1 MKLASLSER
10 ISNAGGEVIAISVDG
25 DERTAAMPARWP
37 TPHVLY
43 VSDPG
48 GERYLQPL
56 DMFDSNE
63 RDGIALPGLFV
74 IDPDGNEV
82 FGYRGNDFADRRN
95 DEDLF
100 AKLEPLGLASFAPP
114 AGGPTALP
122 NGDAPEEQQKGAFA
136 PKLFGPYFAGNKFG
150 AIALGMRAEG
160 DEAKTLAGEHRDMA
174 QSMLDAWA
182 SLNS

>member
-1 MKLASLSER
+1 VKLASLSER
-10 ISNAGGEVIAISVDG
+10 ISNAGAEVIAISVDG
-25 DERTAAMPARWP
+25 DERTVAMSARWP

-48 GERYLQPL
+48 GERYLQPM
-56 DMFDSNE
+56 DMFDPNE

-100 AKLEPLGLASFAPP
+100 AELAPLGLVPFAPP
-114 AGGPTALP
+114 AGGPNALP
-122 NGDAPEEQQKGAFA
+122 NGDAPEEQQKGAFM
-136 PKLFGPYFAGNKFG
+136 PKLFGPFFSGNKFG

-174 QSMLDAWA
+174 QSMLDAWT

>member
-1 MKLASLSER
+1 VKLASLSER
-10 ISNAGGEVIAISVDG
+10 ISNAGAEVIAISVDG
-25 DERTAAMPARWP
+25 DDRTAAMPVRWP

-43 VSDPG
+43 V
-48 GERYLQPL
+48 
-56 DMFDSNE
+56 
-63 RDGIALPGLFV
+63 
-74 IDPDGNEV
+74 V

-100 AKLEPLGLASFAPP
+100 AELEPLGLASFAPP

-122 NGDAPEEQQKGAFA
+122 NGDAPEEHQKGAFT
-136 PKLFGPYFAGNKFG
+136 PKLLGPHFTGNKFG

-160 DEAKTLAGEHRDMA
+160 DEAKTLAKEHREMS
-174 QSMLDAWA
+174 QSILDAWA

>member
-1 MKLASLSER
+1 VKLASLSER
-10 ISNAGGEVIAISVDG
+10 ISNAGAEVIAISVDG
-25 DERTAAMPARWP
+25 DERTAAMTARWP

-48 GERYLQPL
+48 GERYLQPM
-56 DMFDSNE
+56 DMFDPNE
-63 RDGIALPGLFV
+63 RGGIALPGLFV

-100 AKLEPLGLASFAPP
+100 AELEPLGFAPITPP

-122 NGDAPEEQQKGAFA
+122 NGDAPEEQQKGAFT
-136 PKLFGPYFAGNKFG
+136 PKLFGPFFSGNKFG

>member
-1 MKLASLSER
+1 VKLASLSER
-10 ISNAGGEVIAISVDG
+10 ISSAGAEVIAISVDG
-25 DERTAAMPARWP
+25 DARTAAMSTRWP

-48 GERYLQPL
+48 GERYLQPM
-56 DMFDSNE
+56 DMFDPNE
-63 RDGIALPGLFV
+63 RGGIARPGLFV

-100 AKLEPLGLASFAPP
+100 VELEPLGLAPFAPP

-122 NGDAPEEQQKGAFA
+122 NGDAPDEQQKGAFT
-136 PKLFGPYFAGNKFG
+136 PKLFAPYFSGNKFG
-150 AIALGMRAEG
+150 AIAIGMRAEG
-160 DEAKTLAGEHRDMA
+160 AEAKTLAGEHRDMA
-174 QSMLDAWA
+174 QSTLDAWA

>member
-10 ISNAGGEVIAISVDG
+10 ISNAGAEVIAISVDG

-37 TPHVLY
+37 TPHVRY

-48 GERYLQPL
+48 GERYLQPM

-100 AKLEPLGLASFAPP
+100 AELEPLGQLRSRRPLEAQPPCRMAMRPRSNRRARLRQSYSGRTSRATSSVQSRSGCVPKATRQRRWLAS
-114 AGGPTALP
+114 
-122 NGDAPEEQQKGAFA
+122 
-136 PKLFGPYFAGNKFG
+136 
-150 AIALGMRAEG
+150 IATWRS
-160 DEAKTLAGEHRDMA
+160 RC
-174 QSMLDAWA
+174 SMLGQA
-182 SLNS
+182 

>member
-1 MKLASLSER
+1 MKLASLNER
-10 ISNAGGEVIAISVDG
+10 ISNAGAEVIAISVDG
-25 DERTAAMPARWP
+25 DERTAAMSTRWP

-48 GERYLQPL
+48 GARYLHPM
-56 DMFDSNE
+56 DMFDPNE
-63 RDGIALPGLFV
+63 RGGIALPGLFV

-100 AKLEPLGLASFAPP
+100 AQLEPLGLAPFAPP

-122 NGDAPEEQQKGAFA
+122 NGDAPEEHQKGAFA

-160 DEAKTLAGEHRDMA
+160 DEATTLEKEHRDMS
-174 QSMLDAWA
+174 QSILDAWEN
-182 SLNS
+182 LNS

>member
-10 ISNAGGEVIAISVDG
+10 ISSAGAEVIAISVDG
-25 DERTAAMPARWP
+25 DARTAAMSTRWP

-48 GERYLQPL
+48 GERYLKPM
-56 DMFDSNE
+56 DMFDPNE

-100 AKLEPLGLASFAPP
+100 AKLEPLGLAPLAPL
-114 AGGPTALP
+114 AGGPNALP
-122 NGDAPEEQQKGAFA
+122 NGEPPEEQQKGAFT
-136 PKLFGPYFAGNKFG
+136 PKLFGPFFSGNKFG

>member
-10 ISNAGGEVIAISVDG
+10 ISTAGAEVIAISVDG
-25 DERTAAMPARWP
+25 DERTAAMFARWP
-37 TPHVLY
+37 TPAVLY

-48 GERYLQPL
+48 GERYLQPM
-56 DMFDSNE
+56 DMFDPND
-63 RDGIALPGLFV
+63 RDGLALPGLFV

-100 AKLEPLGLASFAPP
+100 TVLEPLGLAPITPP

-122 NGDAPEEQQKGAFA
+122 NGDAPEEKQKGAFT

-160 DEAKTLAGEHRDMA
+160 DEAKTLAGEHRDMS